1 MFELKV
7 SLPKEKDLHVRIKD
21 YDLLSNDDTIGETIV
36 DLENRYL
43 TRARAT
49 VGLPQTYCMW
59 VYCSI
64 GKADGLAVEPISQN
78 PEGRGLIPCLGSRR
92 S

>member
-7 SLPKEKDLHVRIKD
+7 TLPKEKDLHVRIKD

-43 TRARAT
+43 TQARAT

-59 VYCSI
+59 VYCSLQTI
-64 GKADGLAVEPISQN
+64 IWLPQTYCM
-78 PEGRGLIPCLGSRR
+78 LIYTTLYKQ
-92 S
+92 